1 MLPVAVT
8 HMSVFVC
15 VYEIESL
22 FHFLCY
28 SLGPDLSLNVEMFRF
43 ILDLFIFLTNEIN
56 KNIIYLLLTS

>member
-43 ILDLFIFLTNEIN
+43 ILDLFFFFDKWN
-56 KNIIYLLLTS
+56 K